1 MRATKIILLT
11 IVAMFGIFTVLGF
24 TAYKEPEAKPEAQY
38 NSFKNSFIV
47 GCEEEVKK
55 TYTEAEAKS
64 MCACGW
70 TEINELYPDFTTNTE
85 RLNRILEQ
93 GYTQEEM
100 RAVNKCYQ
108 EYESA

>member
-1 MRATKIILLT
+1 MRATKIVLLT
-11 IVAMFGIFTVLGF
+11 IVAMFGIFSFLGY
-24 TAYKEPEAKPEAQY
+24 AVYQEPESTPQAQY

-47 GCEEEVKK
+47 ACEEEVMKA
-55 TYTEAEAKS
+55 YSEAEARV
-64 MCACGW
+64 MCSCGW
-70 TEINELYPDFTTNTE
+70 TEITELYPDFTTNTE

-93 GYTQEEM
+93 GYTKEEM